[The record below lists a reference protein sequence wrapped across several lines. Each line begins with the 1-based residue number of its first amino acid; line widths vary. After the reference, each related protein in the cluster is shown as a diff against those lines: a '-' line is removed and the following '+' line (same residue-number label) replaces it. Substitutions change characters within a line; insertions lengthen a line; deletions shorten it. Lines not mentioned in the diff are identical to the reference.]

1 MRTNYPA
8 WIIEAAEKIIRQ
20 HTQLSDYSIT
30 NKTRLYFS
38 ILDSISKTI
47 YQSFTKSRE
56 VNKDEI

>member
-47 YQSFTKSRE
+47 YQSFTKSR
-56 VNKDEI
+56 